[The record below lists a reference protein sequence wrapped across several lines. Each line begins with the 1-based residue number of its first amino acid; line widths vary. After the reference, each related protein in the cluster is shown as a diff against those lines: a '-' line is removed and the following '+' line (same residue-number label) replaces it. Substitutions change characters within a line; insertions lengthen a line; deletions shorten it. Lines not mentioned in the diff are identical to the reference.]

1 MKMTLIIQN
10 FGQIKNIELDLNR
23 IIILTDDGS
32 YGANTLLK
40 TIRFIR
46 NIYCRKNDELEE
58 FLKDMKAIG
67 EAGRIGKKIDVEI
80 SHNCGD
86 DRGVIGRALNE
97 ETGAYLREGSLI
109 QLLINDKTV
118 IKIDYNK
125 TILKKLNKKDI
136 NECMFFKQPEIN
148 LLPGAYKEAVSEIGE
163 LLNSDIDIVISTHSE
178 MILVALNNLITAGY
192 LYKNKKVDK
201 TKLEQIVPKN
211 QAINPEKISAYFIE
225 NGELIDIIDKETKII
240 SSDKLEQCF
249 WNIYEQF
256 DKLLELYPPDKNK

>member
-1 MKMTLIIQN
+1 MKMSLIIQN
-10 FGQIKNIELDLNR
+10 FGQIKNIKLNLNR
-23 IIILTDDGS
+23 IIVLTDDGTHE
-32 YGANTLLK
+32 ANTLLK
-40 TIRFIR
+40 TIRFVR
-46 NIYCRKNDELEE
+46 NVYCRKNDELEE

-67 EAGRIGKKIDVEI
+67 GVERIGKKINVEI
-80 SHNCGD
+80 SHNCGA

-136 NECMFFKQPEIN
+136 NECMFFKQPEAN
-148 LLPGAYKEAVSEIGE
+148 LLPSAYKETVSQIGE
-163 LLNSDIDIVISTHSE
+163 LLNNDIDIVVSTYSE

-201 TKLEQIVPKN
+201 TKLEQIVPKK
-211 QAINPEKISAYFIE
+211 QAINPEIISVYFIE
-225 NGELIDIIDKETKII
+225 NGTLIDMIDKETKII
-240 SSDKLEQCF
+240 SSDKLVQNF
-249 WNIYEQF
+249 WNIEEQF
-256 DKLLELYPPDKNK
+256 NKLLELYPPDENK